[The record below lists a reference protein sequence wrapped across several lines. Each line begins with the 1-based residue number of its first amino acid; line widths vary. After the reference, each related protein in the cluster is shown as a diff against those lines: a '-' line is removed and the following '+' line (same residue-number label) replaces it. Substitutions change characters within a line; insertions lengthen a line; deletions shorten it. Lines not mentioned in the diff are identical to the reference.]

1 MSRSYN
7 PGRINPPGLGCSHFV
22 RHYFGNR
29 IRFLFLRLLRCFS
42 SAGIASAG
50 LCIQP
55 GITGFKPLGFPI
67 RKSPDYSVF
76 AAPRSL
82 SQLTASFVALYRQG
96 IHQLL
101 LGGLPDRLGFL

>member
-1 MSRSYN
+1 
-7 PGRINPPGLGCSHFV
+7 
-22 RHYFGNR
+22 
-29 IRFLFLRLLRCFS
+29 
-42 SAGIASAG
+42 
-50 LCIQP
+50 
-55 GITGFKPLGFPI
+55 
-67 RKSPDYSVF
+67 VF